1 MPSPLDD
8 DYYALLGVHAGAD
21 SKELRRAWR
30 KLALQWHPDRAG
42 EHATAT
48 FQKLSTAYA
57 VLSDPLARAAYNRR
71 RRAAEPA
78 RASAPRSA
86 AATSTPRSPGASG
99 APRSAAATSA
109 APPPPPS
116 RPPTP
121 AVMLSRLCGP
131 LATLIGCGVAQRDE
145 PGFITLLLRDDE
157 AAQGGMATISMPVD
171 LWCPDCAGQEVSA
184 ECERCGGTRKVR
196 ELFSAWLAVP
206 PGVTESEV
214 LAPSVELPGMVAPV
228 RFRVRIHATRGRE
241 RG

>member
-1 MPSPLDD
+1 MPSPPDD

-21 SKELRRAWR
+21 GKELRRAWR
-30 KLALQWHPDRAG
+30 RLALQWHPDRAG

-57 VLSDPLARAAYNRR
+57 VLSNPLARASYDRR
-71 RRAAEPA
+71 RRAADPA
-78 RASAPRSA
+78 GASAPRSA
-86 AATSTPRSPGASG
+86 AASSAPRSTSASS
-99 APRSAAATSA
+99 APRSAVATSA
-109 APPPPPS
+109 APPPP

-131 LATLIGCGVAQRDE
+131 LATLIGCGAARRDE

-157 AAQGGMATISMPVD
+157 ATQGGMATVSMPVE
-171 LWCPDCAGQEVSA
+171 LWCPDCAGQEPSA

-228 RFRVRIHATRGRE
+228 RFRVRVHATKGSE